1 MNLKGDKVISDL
13 NLSLSLGAKRTLVG
27 ELSMTY
33 ARSRLILGMSTV
45 GTVVLACL
53 AVLGFEIYSN
63 FEAVILESAMDQVI
77 ALALILAGLFGILL
91 PFDILGGFLL
101 PTRFSKSKTTF
112 QRWFVSYLWGVT
124 GQFFSYIILGVLVI
138 NLAGF
143 HPLVAI
149 LGFAVLS
156 VFVLLIRN
164 TLISCRLKPS
174 RKADASLGKAEELAR
189 SWLPTSNQIY
199 VVNREDIGY
208 TGGIIGFGR
217 RSKIL
222 IPRRWLSFGV
232 DVLATIIARR
242 EIAISSFSHT
252 IGLILA
258 LACNTSGFICAN
270 LLCSSPVGSLAWLI
284 EFICWFNLWTFFS
297 LLILPTFSRAASSWV
312 DHRLVSLKVPK
323 ALVIHAAETMNVLQ
337 DNERSRSMLI
347 ETIFHPIPSVERR
360 SRERPLVPI
369 KTWQVARTSL
379 FVSWAGLSLLA
390 RAVHCNVGRP
400 DLWLLLPSD

>member
-1 MNLKGDKVISDL
+1 
-13 NLSLSLGAKRTLVG
+13 
-27 ELSMTY
+27 MTY

-45 GTVVLACL
+45 GTVVLVCL
-53 AVLGFEIYSN
+53 AVLGFELYRK
-63 FEAVILESAMDQVI
+63 FEAVILESVVDQVI
-77 ALALILAGLFGILL
+77 ALAIILALVFGALL
-91 PFDILGGFLL
+91 PFDILGGFIL
-101 PTRFSKSKTTF
+101 PTKFSKSKTTF
-112 QRWFVSYLWGVT
+112 QRWFIAYLLAVT
-124 GQFFSYIILGVLVI
+124 GQFFSYIILGVLVV
-138 NLAGF
+138 NLASYRPF
-143 HPLVAI
+143 IAT

-156 VFVLLIRN
+156 LLILLIRN
-164 TLISCRLKPS
+164 TVISCRLKPYS
-174 RKADASLGKAEELAR
+174 KLDDGLRKAEELAR
-189 SWLPTSNQIY
+189 SWLPISNQIF

-242 EIAISSFSHT
+242 AIAISSFSHT
-252 IGLILA
+252 TGVIMA
-258 LACNTSGFICAN
+258 LACNISGFFCAN
-270 LLCSSPVGSLAWLI
+270 LLASSPISSLAWLI
-284 EFICWFNLWTFFS
+284 EFIAWFNLWTFLS
-297 LLILPTFSRAASSWV
+297 LLILPTFSRSASSLV
-312 DHRLVSLKVPK
+312 DDRLISLKVPK
-323 ALVIHAAETMNVLQ
+323 ALVIHAAETMNGLQ

-360 SRERPLVPI
+360 SLERPLFPI

-400 DLWLLLPSD
+400 DLWLLPPSD

>member
-1 MNLKGDKVISDL
+1 
-13 NLSLSLGAKRTLVG
+13 
-27 ELSMTY
+27 MTY

-45 GTVVLACL
+45 GTVVLVCL
-53 AVLGFEIYSN
+53 AVLGFEIYRN
-63 FEAVILESAMDQVI
+63 FEPVILESVIDQAI
-77 ALALILAGLFGILL
+77 ALAIILALVFGTLL
-91 PFDILGGFLL
+91 PFDILGGFIL
-101 PTRFSKSKTTF
+101 PTKFSKSKTTF
-112 QRWFVSYLWGVT
+112 QRWFIGYLLAVS
-124 GQFFSYIILGVLVI
+124 GQFLSYIILGVLVV
-138 NLAGF
+138 NLASYRPF
-143 HPLVAI
+143 IAT

-156 VFVLLIRN
+156 LLILLIRN
-164 TLISCRLKPS
+164 TVISCRLKPYS
-174 RKADASLGKAEELAR
+174 KLDDGLRKAEELAR
-189 SWLPTSNQIY
+189 SWLPISNQIF

-242 EIAISSFSHT
+242 AIAISSFSHT
-252 IGLILA
+252 TGVIIA
-258 LACNTSGFICAN
+258 LACNISGFFCAN
-270 LLCSSPVGSLAWLI
+270 LLASSPISSLAWLI
-284 EFICWFNLWTFFS
+284 EFIAWFNLWTFLS
-297 LLILPTFSRAASSWV
+297 LLILPTFSRSASSLV
-312 DHRLVSLKVPK
+312 DDRLISLKVPK
-323 ALVIHAAETMNVLQ
+323 ALVIHAAETMNGLQ

-360 SRERPLVPI
+360 SRERPLLSI

-400 DLWLLLPSD
+400 DLWLLPPSD